1 MIKTTNMIREKYQPQ
16 YLIVTMKMVASITK
30 QLKLNKFDGNIYKQV
45 ISKSKTLRLVDFLS

>member
-1 MIKTTNMIREKYQPQ
+1 MIREKYQPQ
-16 YLIVTMKMVASITK
+16 YLIVTMKMVVSITK